1 MKDFQP
7 IQFARLPARRRALHI
22 AELFSLG
29 TDEPSPNVRKVD
41 LGGQAPAEV
50 QPRRRT
56 AM

>member
-7 IQFARLPARRRALHI
+7 IEFARLPARRRALRI
-22 AELFSLG
+22 AELFSPG
-29 TDEPSPNVRKVD
+29 SDEHPSPPRRTG
-41 LGGQAPAEV
+41 LAAPIAAEV